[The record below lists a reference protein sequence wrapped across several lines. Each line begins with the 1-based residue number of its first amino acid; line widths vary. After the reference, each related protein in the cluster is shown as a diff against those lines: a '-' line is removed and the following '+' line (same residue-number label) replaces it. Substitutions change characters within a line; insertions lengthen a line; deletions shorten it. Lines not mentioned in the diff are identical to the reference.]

1 MIVYSAA
8 NTPGELQGI
17 LTLQRE
23 NLARNL
29 DAVEIKEQGFVTVE
43 HDYALLEKLNR
54 YEKHIIA
61 KDGEIVIGYL
71 LAMTKDCKND
81 VPVLLSM
88 FDAFDRVMYKDKLIA
103 DYRYLVVGQ
112 VCVARPYRGQGILDA
127 CYAAYREHYHRKYD
141 FAITEIDATNL
152 RSLEAHKR
160 IGFIELERYKGPDGT
175 NWVIVL
181 WDWRDLQALQRCAGA

>member
-1 MIVYSAA
+1 MIVYSTA

-29 DAVEIKEQGFVTVE
+29 DAEEIKEQGFVTVE
-43 HDYALLEKLNR
+43 HGYALLEKLNSC
-54 YEKHIIA
+54 EKHILA
-61 KDGEIVIGYL
+61 KDGQKVIGYL
-71 LAMTKDCKND
+71 LAMTKDRKND

-88 FDAFDRVMYKDKLIA
+88 FDAFDRVKYDGRKIA
-103 DYRYLVVGQ
+103 DYHYLVVGQ

-127 CYAAYREHYHRKYD
+127 CYAAYRKHYHRKYD

-152 RSLEAHKR
+152 RSLQAHKR
-160 IGFIELERYKGPDGT
+160 IGFIEAERYNGPDGT

-181 WDWRDLQALQRCAGA
+181 WDWRESKR